1 MVFQRT
7 YIILLQ
13 VDHLQDK
20 MSSVDVFAGMADP
33 AVDPPGEV
41 VKYTSFLE
49 VCTNCTE
56 RNHQNRPSLDDVS
69 PVVSCLILPFDMVF
83 SLVQVTVL
91 WEK

>member
-1 MVFQRT
+1 MVYWLTARRGRTRIWCVFDSLVFMVFQRT

-41 VKYTSFLE
+41 VKYMFFLGLYKLYR
-49 VCTNCTE
+49 T
-56 RNHQNRPSLDDVS
+56 
-69 PVVSCLILPFDMVF
+69 
-83 SLVQVTVL
+83 
-91 WEK
+91 